1 MSFSRFLQENLL
13 TLLVFDKERCKL
25 IRGTVEPQLFG
36 GFYKDMVVRIYDYID
51 KFKVPPGEHIADLLE
66 DKLESKNKRDRSTY
80 KDILGSLYDLKDGI
94 NAEYVITQ
102 LEAFV
107 KRQSLR
113 SVAVDLAKAL
123 QKDTEES
130 LEQAE
135 LLIRSANQTSIKVFD
150 AGLRLSDIPRVLR
163 FLDGNVAAFPTGIPE
178 FDRRGFGPTR
188 KEMFLYVAD
197 TKTGKTWSMIHLAKV
212 ALMNNLKTLHISLEM
227 SEEKIAQRY
236 VQTLF
241 AISKRKETFVV
252 RKFNKDKRGNVD
264 IEEREVTPKLALDD
278 TKIRSKLKRKM
289 KRWQNRVLDNIIVKQ
304 FPTGKLTVGQ
314 LEAYMDNLEQTEGFI
329 PDLLIV
335 DYPDLMNLQAG
346 NAGQFRHA
354 LGDVYKNLRGVA
366 VARNMALAVPTQSNR
381 AGSKSKTVGRTN
393 VSEAYSKI
401 ADADVVVTYSQ
412 TEMEKSLGLARLS
425 VVAGRN
431 DEDNI
436 TVVLSQNYNMGQYA
450 VDTML
455 MDKKYWDLI
464 EAEDVTGDSDDDYD
478 DDDD

>member
-36 GFYKDMVVRIYDYID
+36 GFYKEMVARIYDYID
-51 KFKVPPGEHIADLLE
+51 KFKEPPGEHIADLLE

-80 KDILGSLYDLKDGI
+80 KDILTSLYDLKDSI
-94 NAEYVITQ
+94 NSEYVITQ
-102 LEAFV
+102 LEAFI

-113 SVAVDLAKAL
+113 AVAVDLAKAL

-130 LEQAE
+130 LEQADA
-135 LLIRSANQTSIKVFD
+135 LIRSANQQSIRVFD
-150 AGLRLSDIPRVLR
+150 PGLRLSDIPRVLR
-163 FLDGNVAAFPTGIPE
+163 FLDGNVDAFPTGIPE
-178 FDRRGFGPTR
+178 FDRNGFGPTR

-241 AISKRKETFVV
+241 AISKRKETFTVK
-252 RKFNKDKRGNVD
+252 KFSKDKRGNID
-264 IEEREVTPKLALDD
+264 IEEKEITPKLSLDD
-278 TKIRSKLKRKM
+278 TKIRSKLKRKL

-314 LEAYMDNLEQTEGFI
+314 LEAYMDNLEQTEGFV

-346 NAGQFRHA
+346 NTGQFRHA

-366 VARNMALAVPTQSNR
+366 VARNIALACPTQSNR
-381 AGSKSKTVGRTN
+381 KGSEQKSVGKTN

-412 TEMEKSLGLARLS
+412 TEMEKLLGLARLS

-431 DEDNI
+431 DADNI
-436 TVVLSQNYNMGQYA
+436 TVVLSQNYSMGQYA

-464 EAEDVTGDSDDDYD
+464 DAEDVDRDDSYDDEDDD
-478 DDDD
+478 